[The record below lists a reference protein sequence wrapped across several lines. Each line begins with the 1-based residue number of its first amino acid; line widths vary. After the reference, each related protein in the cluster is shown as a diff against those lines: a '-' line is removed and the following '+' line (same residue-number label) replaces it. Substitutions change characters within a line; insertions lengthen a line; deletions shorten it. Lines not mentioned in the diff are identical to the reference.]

1 MTELHLFRDQDYL
14 GGEIDV
20 LLTNAKAGD
29 LSWQQLCGEINKSG
43 DTVME
48 FDSSAETELFT
59 LIDADASGHIELEEI
74 ENAAY
79 DDRITD
85 FVRKAKQPTLTHMME
100 RSNHKGKHHN
110 KAMARAF
117 AIVDTDSSGTIS
129 RSEWSTFI
137 NEMRYER
144 VLYLKQWMFINQNCC
159 K

>member
-85 FVRKAKQPTLTHMME
+85 FVRKAKQPTAPPT
-100 RSNHKGKHHN
+100 
-110 KAMARAF
+110 A
-117 AIVDTDSSGTIS
+117 
-129 RSEWSTFI
+129 
-137 NEMRYER
+137 
-144 VLYLKQWMFINQNCC
+144 Q
-159 K
+159 